1 MKLKT
6 TFLCLAAL
14 LGAALQARAHAVWA
28 TIENGQVYFALKE
41 GSNGKPEA
49 RFAPYVATLKARCG
63 SRVLSLGNAS
73 EGVRKARMSY
83 GFAVAYGE
91 NQKGVEKGEEHFLAS
106 FHAKAAA
113 SLKDAASRSG
123 ASFDLTAQLQDET
136 LIVRVWEKGKPLSGS
151 EVELQWPGAT
161 EKLTQ
166 KSDANGYARFPWQGD
181 KYSGYVGIRASKTI
195 EKKVR
200 FEKKNYPKTRKQA
213 TLTFPVV
220 GSGLTGSNPKK

>member
-1 MKLKT
+1 MKVKV

-28 TIENGQVYFALKE
+28 TIEKGQVHFALKE
-41 GSNGKPEA
+41 GSNGKAES

-63 SRVLSLGNAS
+63 SRLLNLGNAR
-73 EGVRKARMSY
+73 EGVRTARISY

-136 LIVRVWEKGKPLSGS
+136 LIIRVWEKNKPLAESD
-151 EVELQWPGAT
+151 VELQWPGAT

-166 KSDANGYARFPWQGD
+166 KSDADGYARFPWQGE
-181 KYSGYVGIRASKTI
+181 KHSGYVGIRASKTI
-195 EKKVR
+195 EKRVS
-200 FEKKNYPKTRKQA
+200 FEKKTYPKTRKQA
-213 TLTFPVV
+213 TLTFPVI
-220 GSGLTGSNPKK
+220 GSGLTGSNLKK